1 MLSSAICSVP
11 VCKIDYFG
19 CVLRARSRQMASG
32 RSGCAGVGLLWN
44 ERWGIK
50 AGQEECWGSV
60 ERVKNEV
67 ETVIKQAVGGIR
79 VEISKK
85 GDNLRG

>member
-11 VCKIDYFG
+11 VCKIDYFS

-60 ERVKNEV
+60 ERVKNDDRGRNSNK
-67 ETVIKQAVGGIR
+67 TGGRGHQGGNKQ
-79 VEISKK
+79 K
-85 GDNLRG
+85 G